1 MTIYVYE
8 KHNNFFV
15 NLLYVDDFLL
25 MCDDFDG
32 LLKHIKTISSFEFD
46 MKDLGPIEYY
56 LAIQ

>member
-1 MTIYVYE
+1 
-8 KHNNFFV
+8 
-15 NLLYVDDFLL
+15 